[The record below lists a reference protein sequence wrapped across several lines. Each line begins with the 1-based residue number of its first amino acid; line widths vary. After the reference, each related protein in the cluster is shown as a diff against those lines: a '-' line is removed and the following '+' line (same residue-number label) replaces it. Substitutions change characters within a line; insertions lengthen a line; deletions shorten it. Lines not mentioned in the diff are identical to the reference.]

1 MFSVLHDDRHIH
13 LAVVRHPV
21 SDVMYATQSVT
32 TSERVLRHPC
42 LMTTVYFRW
51 VQTGHDVKESKRH
64 FKFSEEALPVFIS
77 EEGREDVSKDF
88 L

>member
-42 LMTTVYFRW
+42 LMTTVYGRW
-51 VQTGHDVKESKRH
+51 VQTGHDVKETLQVLRGGATSLH
-64 FKFSEEALPVFIS
+64 FRRRK
-77 EEGREDVSKDF
+77 GRRK
-88 L
+88 